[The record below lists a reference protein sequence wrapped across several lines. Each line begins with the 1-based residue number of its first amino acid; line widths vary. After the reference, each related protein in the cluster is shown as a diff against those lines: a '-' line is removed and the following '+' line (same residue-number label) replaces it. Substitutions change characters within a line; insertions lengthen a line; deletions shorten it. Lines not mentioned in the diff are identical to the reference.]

1 MATMTGLSVFDS
13 TVQKSNLWLNDIMD
27 ELNWNSRQRAY
38 LALRAVLHT
47 IRSRMNV
54 EEAANFSAQLPML
67 IRGIFY
73 EDWVP
78 SEAPEKHMRREEFLS
93 RIRSYFKD
101 DLQIDAEPI
110 VRAVFTMLENKLSP
124 GEIKRV
130 KANQPSDIQELW
142 RPMEV

>member
-27 ELNWNSRQRAY
+27 ELNWNSRQRSY

-47 IRSRMNV
+47 LRSCLAV
-54 EEAANFSAQLPML
+54 EDAAHFSAQLPML

-73 EDWVP
+73 EDWSP
-78 SEAPEKHMRREEFLS
+78 TSRGERIHKEEFLF

-110 VRAVFTMLENKLSP
+110 VRAVFSMLAGKLP
-124 GEIKRV
+124 AGEINKI
-130 KANQPSDIQELW
+130 KGNLPADIKELW
-142 RPMEV
+142 RRMED

>member
-1 MATMTGLSVFDS
+1 MTTMTGLSVFDS
-13 TVQKSNLWLNDIMD
+13 TIQKSNLWLNEIMD

-47 IRSRMNV
+47 LRDTMSV
-54 EEAANFSAQLPML
+54 DEAANFSAQLPML

-73 EDWVP
+73 EDWQP
-78 SEAPEKHMRREEFLS
+78 SYAHVGSISREEFLT

-110 VRAVFTMLENKLSP
+110 VRAVFTMLDKKISEGETKKLKQMLP
-124 GEIKRV
+124 AQILAFWK
-130 KANQPSDIQELW
+130 
-142 RPMEV
+142 PMGD